1 MINALTKSNY
11 KLQNEYY
18 SRNRTEQNRT
28 TEEQKKLH
36 GIFVRK
42 VKGENIL
49 HFLIKL
55 NFIALP

>member
-28 TEEQKKLH
+28 EQQMRKKSA
-36 GIFVRK
+36 R
-42 VKGENIL
+42 
-49 HFLIKL
+49 
-55 NFIALP
+55 NFCSKS

>member
-1 MINALTKSNY
+1 MNIIV
-11 KLQNEYY
+11 E
-18 SRNRTEQNRT
+18 TEQNRT
-28 TEEQKKLH
+28 TEEQKKVH

>member
-18 SRNRTEQNRT
+18 SRNRTEQNNRR
-28 TEEQKKLH
+28 ERKVH